1 MKDKELLESI
11 SYLIEEYLEE
21 YLDEY
26 VNRELLESIS
36 YLIDEDLD
44 EYVKR
49 APVHN
54 GKKVLS
60 ERAWDALYER
70 EFSEYINKHSFTPE
84 EHKYLSDATRE
95 FGEKY
100 ECSF

>member
-1 MKDKELLESI
+1 MI
-11 SYLIEEYLEE
+11 IMT
-21 YLDEY
+21 
-26 VNRELLESIS
+26 NRELLESIS

-60 ERAWDALYER
+60 ERAWEALWER
-70 EFSEYINKHSFTPE
+70 EFGKYDDKEVFTVAEYDE
-84 EHKYLSDATRE
+84 YARVTRE

-100 ECSF
+100 VCDY

>member
-1 MKDKELLESI
+1 MIIVTDK
-11 SYLIEEYLEE
+11 
-21 YLDEY
+21 
-26 VNRELLESIS
+26 ELLESIS

-60 ERAWDALYER
+60 ERAWEALWDTYFHEYER
-70 EFSEYINKHSFTPE
+70 KEIMSVQESREYE
-84 EHKYLSDATRE
+84 EETRK
-95 FGEKY
+95 FGDMY
-100 ECSF
+100 ECCI

>member
-1 MKDKELLESI
+1 MIIMTDKELLENI
-11 SYLIEEYLEE
+11 SYLIEEYL
-21 YLDEY
+21 DEY
-26 VNRELLESIS
+26 VNEELLESIS

-70 EFSEYINKHSFTPE
+70 EFSEYINKHFFTPE

-95 FGEKY
+95 FSERY
-100 ECSF
+100 TCDY

>member
-1 MKDKELLESI
+1 MTNK
-11 SYLIEEYLEE
+11 
-21 YLDEY
+21 
-26 VNRELLESIS
+26 ELLESIS

-60 ERAWDALYER
+60 ERAWEALWSR
-70 EFSEYINKHSFTPE
+70 EFWMYEDKEVFTAE
-84 EHKYLSDATRE
+84 EHTEYCMVTRE
-95 FGEKY
+95 FGDKY
-100 ECSF
+100 ECVLDED

>member
-1 MKDKELLESI
+1 MIVMTDK
-11 SYLIEEYLEE
+11 
-21 YLDEY
+21 
-26 VNRELLESIS
+26 ELLESIS

-49 APVHN
+49 APIHN

-70 EFSEYINKHSFTPE
+70 EFSEYIDKHSFTPE
-84 EHKYLSDATRE
+84 EHKYWSEATRE
-95 FGEKY
+95 FGDKY
-100 ECSF
+100 ECRF